1 MSFTSWWLNQPLWKI
16 LARQIGSFSPIFGD
30 EHKKNIE
37 SNHQFVAQFTTNLVG
52 FWVHTIW
59 NATRKAALKSDNV
72 YVLGAKTDRVHS
84 TDFTNFAPDSLTS
97 VDRESLHKKI
107 RKLQKKSNYKNS
119 ASGLY
124 LHFGIFSNKPSWPTL
139 STWYGCIIHL
149 QTSHKKSRLL
159 ADLMFFH
166 LRPLPSSLQRDLL
179 SVLVIFPEL
188 DVLHVGFRV
197 KVKILKLLVM
207 SGPDLCT
214 DLEQI
219 WRGNAKKHDTYNT
232 KIDIEYVCILK

>member
-1 MSFTSWWLNQPLWKI
+1 MNIRKYWIKPPTSSLFDSQQILLAFEFTPSETLPGRQLWNLTMSTY
-16 LARQIGSFSPIFGD
+16 LARKLIEYIPLILPILPPIAWQVWIGN
-30 EHKKNIE
+30 HYTKKYANC
-37 SNHQFVAQFTTNLVG
+37 
-52 FWVHTIW
+52 
-59 NATRKAALKSDNV
+59 K
-72 YVLGAKTDRVHS
+72 
-84 TDFTNFAPDSLTS
+84 
-97 VDRESLHKKI
+97 
-107 RKLQKKSNYKNS
+107 KKSNYKNS